1 MTAHEVRAFPGD
13 LRDPG
18 VLITLLEQVPEGI
31 VLTNARSEIIWANLA
46 YCALMGA
53 SLDQMIGK
61 SPRLFRSPQTS
72 PQSIE
77 QLWDSLACAGHAEAR
92 LVDRRGDGS
101 EFHAALSIVRVDP
114 MPGGAPH
121 YLGVVRDVS
130 LETAREAQLQRLA
143 ARADAARDTTIMALA
158 SMAEERDGNTGQHLQ
173 RVEAYCL
180 AMARWIAE
188 HAPERLAAA
197 HGRDPETIAR
207 CAILHDIG
215 KVGVPDAVLRKP
227 GPLDPDEQEAMR
239 RHPVIG
245 AQMIDRVL
253 AQQPQSDFLRLA
265 RDVVL
270 HHHEAYDGSGYPH
283 GLVGEAIPIVAQLTT
298 VADVFDALT
307 SARPYKPAHDLEASF
322 QWIVQRSG
330 TLFDPLVVQAFRAVE
345 PSVREAHGR
354 LADEASPSD
363 RPIRDSGLR
372 ASKPLAVSRA
382 GSTLSE
388 ALQLA
393 ADAQREDESLLAAL
407 RAFLQSGLSG
417 ELRLQRGDLQ
427 GRVDVSGTRVLWV
440 HGCGEHP
447 ALGQRLVSEQLVSRE
462 ALDVAVAACR
472 ARGGLLSEALLEDGR
487 VGHVALREAVRRHL
501 ACKLTALR
509 QAPGECVVTFSSGSR
524 ATTTYAFR
532 LQELL

>member
-1 MTAHEVRAFPGD
+1 MV
-13 LRDPG
+13 
-18 VLITLLEQVPEGI
+18 
-31 VLTNARSEIIWANLA
+31 
-46 YCALMGA
+46 
-53 SLDQMIGK
+53 GK
-61 SPRLFRSPQTS
+61 SPRLFRSRLTS
-72 PQSIE
+72 RQSIE

-101 EFHAALSIVRVDP
+101 EFHASLSIVRIDP
-114 MPGGAPH
+114 LPGGAPH

-197 HGRDPETIAR
+197 HVRDPETIAR

-215 KVGVPDAVLRKP
+215 KVGIPDAVLRKP
-227 GPLDPDEQEAMR
+227 GPLEAAEQEAMR
-239 RHPVIG
+239 QHPVIG
-245 AQMIDRVL
+245 AQMLDRVL

-283 GLVGEAIPIVAQLTT
+283 GLAGDAIPVVAQLTT

-307 SARPYKPAHDLEASF
+307 SARPYKPAHDFDASF
-322 QWIVQRSG
+322 EWIVQRSG
-330 TLFDPLVVQAFRAVE
+330 TLFDPLVVRAFRAVE
-345 PSVREAHGR
+345 PAVREAHGR
-354 LADEASPSD
+354 LADGARPSD
-363 RPIRDSGLR
+363 RPIRDSGMLGSR
-372 ASKPLAVSRA
+372 PRPIVRA

-393 ADAQREDESLLAAL
+393 ADAQREDEALLAAL
-407 RAFLQSGLSG
+407 RAFLHSGLSG
-417 ELRLQRGDLQ
+417 ELRMQRGDLQ
-427 GRVDVSGTRVLWV
+427 GRVDVSGGRVLWV
-440 HGCGEHP
+440 HGCGEHSG
-447 ALGQRLVSEQLVSRE
+447 LGQRLVREQVVSRE
-462 ALDVAVAACR
+462 AFDAAVTACR
-472 ARGGLLSEALLEDGR
+472 LRGVLLSEALLQDGR
-487 VGHVALREAVRRHL
+487 VGHAVLRDAVRRHL
-501 ACKLTALR
+501 ASKLTALR
-509 QAPGECVVTFSSGSR
+509 QTPGECVVTFSSGNR

-532 LQELL
+532 LQELV